1 MRGIIHEFLSFTLIK
16 SSSDFISLSET
27 QKLTMIKMNQ
37 LMRYFIAFNKVELP
51 FFESSIYL
59 GSFLIL
65 RRPIPF
71 SECLNKKITV
81 IFRITHLRLLLQL
94 SVSMLFSPKLFV
106 ISIWRISDR
115 SMKIF

>member
-1 MRGIIHEFLSFTLIK
+1 MRDIIHEFLSFTLIK

-37 LMRYFIAFNKVELP
+37 LMRYFIAFNKVELL
-51 FFESSIYL
+51 FENSIYL
-59 GSFLIL
+59 GSFLIS

-81 IFRITHLRLLLQL
+81 IFRITHLRLLLQI
-94 SVSMLFSPKLFV
+94 SVSMLFCPKLFV

-115 SMKIF
+115 SMKIFL